1 MEENKGKGKQAEDEG
16 VFFWFWN
23 ELAVDNE
30 PHRALRI
37 RREARRR
44 NPNLPIIIGSPAKE
58 IADGFVEDAGARP
71 RRRRPAGIGK
81 SAPGDPNPYAI
92 SR

>member
-1 MEENKGKGKQAEDEG
+1 MEENKTQSKQAEDESI
-16 VFFWFWN
+16 FFRFGDD
-23 ELAVDNE
+23 LAVDDN

-71 RRRRPAGIGK
+71 RRRRPAEKGK